1 MNRIT
6 KLHELDFSPGI
17 RASYINENFD
27 LLRRWIEEERLRVS
41 GWGIVE
47 GFELSRNL
55 NDYTISIGDGII
67 IDKTGAH
74 LEIKGE
80 TINAG
85 RPKAWNKLETLQV
98 DENNSVTLQYPIYS
112 EDSSNPEYTNK
123 IVYYSSGI
131 LPKDLT
137 IIDEESKERLTS
149 NDVDIIAANEIKL
162 MPGFIG
168 HEITIS
174 YKYANDRIDGIFIN
188 RDNAVY
194 ENGSSFRYELG
205 ESTDTPTCN
214 KDEYIIGYV
223 YWHVDKAIDA
233 EFIIDDRTLRQVY
246 VDKDGNLYLMGKLYD
261 GYKFI
266 FFGTKE
272 EVSPAPI
279 ANDLWY
285 DTDENILKIWRK
297 DKNDATFKWFPVND
311 LARFNREIKFYQ
323 PEENPEDLQ
332 TFVFDNSAD
341 KNLVFVPNKNQLTI
355 IIDQVV
361 LMQDQFEEL
370 YDKNANEFEA
380 SGYGFRLIEP
390 LDEPKVIEVRVEHSA
405 NTQNYTQDL
414 FSKVASFIDEG
425 VIATENTGLP
435 DNFFRLG
442 SEYETQKCE
451 VELWIDG
458 IKLSKDIDFYEAVC
472 ENEEYRVVASGEPSS
487 LSDIIY
493 IPMDA
498 IETKTIVYRI
508 TRFMATYSNFNA
520 SLEPLRNALKNNESY
535 AKENIDSIESQLEI
549 FEKGVNNEIER
560 ISSSI
565 TNIKE
570 GYRKKEIPIS
580 ASDLEDGLLNKIIH
594 KHNYFKRNA
603 YNPDNISAYLS
614 DFISITWVKDNE
626 RVPLVRNLD
635 YEIEEVDENEAA
647 IVLNT
652 IWESNKAS
660 LYIETVSLARG

>member
-370 YDKNANEFEA
+370 YDKNADEFEA

-390 LDEPKVIEVRVEHSA
+390 LDEPKVIEVRVEHST

-425 VIATENTGLP
+425 VVATENTGLP

-458 IKLSKDIDFYEAVC
+458 IKLSKDLDFYEAVC

-535 AKENIDSIESQLEI
+535 AKEHIDSIESQLEI

-570 GYRKKEIPIS
+570 GYRKKEIPIL

>member
-55 NDYTISIGDGII
+55 NDYTISVGDGII

-370 YDKNANEFEA
+370 YNKNADEFEA

-405 NTQNYTQDL
+405 NTQNYAQDL

-425 VIATENTGLP
+425 VVATENIGLP

-458 IKLSKDIDFYEAVC
+458 IKLSKNLDFYEAVC

-535 AKENIDSIESQLEI
+535 AKEHIDSIESQLEI

-603 YNPDNISAYLS
+603 YNPDNISACLS

>member
-246 VDKDGNLYLMGKLYD
+246 VDKEGNLYLMGKLYD

-370 YDKNANEFEA
+370 YDKNADEFEA

-425 VIATENTGLP
+425 VVATENTGLP

-458 IKLSKDIDFYEAVC
+458 IKLSKDLDFYEAVC

-535 AKENIDSIESQLEI
+535 AKEHIDSIESQLEI

-570 GYRKKEIPIS
+570 GYRKKEIPIL

>member
-47 GFELSRNL
+47 GFDLSRDL
-55 NDYTISIGDGII
+55 DAYTITIGDGII

-74 LEIKGE
+74 LKVKGE
-80 TINAG
+80 TITAG
-85 RPKAWNKLETLQV
+85 RPKAWNKLETLRV
-98 DENNSVTLQYPIYS
+98 DEDSIVTLQYPIYS
-112 EDSSNPEYTNK
+112 EDSSNPDYANK
-123 IVYYSSGI
+123 IVYYSSGM

-137 IIDEESKERLTS
+137 IIDEESQERLTS
-149 NDVDIIAANEIKL
+149 NDIDIISANEIRL
-162 MPGFIG
+162 MPGFVD
-168 HEITIS
+168 HELTVS

-188 RDNAVY
+188 RDNVVY

-272 EVSPAPI
+272 EVSPAPM

-285 DTDENILKIWRK
+285 DTDENILKIWRR
-297 DKNDATFKWFPVND
+297 DKEDDIFKWFPVND

-323 PEENPEDLQ
+323 PKDNPEDLQ
-332 TFVFDNSAD
+332 TFIFDNTAD

-370 YDKNANEFEA
+370 YDKNAGEFEA
-380 SGYGFRLIEP
+380 SGYGFKLIEP
-390 LDEPKVIEVRVEHSA
+390 LDGPKVIEVRVEHSA

-414 FSKVASFIDEG
+414 FSKVAAFIDEG
-425 VIATENTGLP
+425 VIATEGTGLP
-435 DNFFRLG
+435 DKFFRLG

-451 VELWIDG
+451 VELWLDG
-458 IKLSKDIDFYEAVC
+458 VKLTKNLDFFEAV
-472 ENEEYRVVASGEPSS
+472 NEDGEYRVVASGEPSS
-487 LSDIIY
+487 LSNTIY
-493 IPMDA
+493 IPIDG
-498 IETKTIVYRI
+498 IETRTVVYKI
-508 TRFMATYSNFNA
+508 IRFMATYSNFNA
-520 SLEPLRNALKNNESY
+520 SLEPIKNALKSNEDY
-535 AKENIDSIESQLEI
+535 AKEHIESIETQLEI
-549 FEKGVNNEIER
+549 FEKGVNGEMER
-560 ISSSI
+560 IFSSI
-565 TNIKE
+565 SQIKE
-570 GYRKKEIPIS
+570 GYRKKDTPIS
-580 ASDLEDGLLNKIIH
+580 ASDIEDELLGKIIH
-594 KHNYFKRNA
+594 KHNYFKRSA
-603 YNPDNISAYLS
+603 YNPDNISASLS
-614 DFISITWVKDNE
+614 DFISIIWVKDNE

-635 YEIEEVDENEAA
+635 YEIEEVEENEAA

-652 IWESNKAS
+652 IWESNRAS
-660 LYIETVSLARG
+660 LYIETISLARG

>member
-370 YDKNANEFEA
+370 YDKNADEFEA

-390 LDEPKVIEVRVEHSA
+390 LDEPKVIEVRVEHST

-425 VIATENTGLP
+425 VVATENTGLP

-458 IKLSKDIDFYEAVC
+458 IKLSKDLDFYEAVC

-535 AKENIDSIESQLEI
+535 AKEHIDSIESQLEI

-570 GYRKKEIPIS
+570 GYRKTEIPIL

-603 YNPDNISAYLS
+603 YNPDNISACLS

>member
-370 YDKNANEFEA
+370 YDKNADEFEA

-390 LDEPKVIEVRVEHSA
+390 LDEPKVIEVRVEHST

-425 VIATENTGLP
+425 VVATENTGLP

-458 IKLSKDIDFYEAVC
+458 IKLSKDLDFYEAVC

-508 TRFMATYSNFNA
+508 TKFMATYSNFNA

-535 AKENIDSIESQLEI
+535 AKEHIDSIESQLEI

-570 GYRKKEIPIS
+570 GYRKKEIPIL

>member
-370 YDKNANEFEA
+370 YDKNADEFEA

-414 FSKVASFIDEG
+414 FSKVAAFIDEG

-458 IKLSKDIDFYEAVC
+458 IKLSKDLDFYEAVC

-549 FEKGVNNEIER
+549 LEKGVNNEIER

-603 YNPDNISAYLS
+603 YNPDNISACLS

>member
-272 EVSPAPI
+272 EISPAPI

-297 DKNDATFKWFPVND
+297 NKNDATFKWFPVND

-549 FEKGVNNEIER
+549 LEKGVNNEIER

-603 YNPDNISAYLS
+603 YNPDNISACLS

>member
-370 YDKNANEFEA
+370 YDKNADEFEA

-425 VIATENTGLP
+425 VVATENTGLP

-458 IKLSKDIDFYEAVC
+458 IKLSKDLDFYEAVC

-535 AKENIDSIESQLEI
+535 AKEHIDSIESQLEI

-570 GYRKKEIPIS
+570 GYRKTEIPIL

-594 KHNYFKRNA
+594 KHNHFKRNA
-603 YNPDNISAYLS
+603 YNPDNISACLS

>member
-323 PEENPEDLQ
+323 PKENPEDLQ

-370 YDKNANEFEA
+370 YDKNADEFEA

-535 AKENIDSIESQLEI
+535 AKEHIDSIESQLEI

-603 YNPDNISAYLS
+603 YNPDNISACLS

>member
-272 EVSPAPI
+272 EISPAPI

-297 DKNDATFKWFPVND
+297 NKNDATFKWFPVND

-323 PEENPEDLQ
+323 PKENPEDLQ

-425 VIATENTGLP
+425 VVATENTGLP

-458 IKLSKDIDFYEAVC
+458 IKLSKDLDFYEAVC

-549 FEKGVNNEIER
+549 LEKGVNNEIER

-603 YNPDNISAYLS
+603 YNPDNISACLS

>member
-370 YDKNANEFEA
+370 YDKNADEFEA

-425 VIATENTGLP
+425 VVATENTGLP

-458 IKLSKDIDFYEAVC
+458 IKLSKDLDFYEAVC

-535 AKENIDSIESQLEI
+535 AKEHIDSIESQLEI

-570 GYRKKEIPIS
+570 GYRKKEIPIL

-603 YNPDNISAYLS
+603 YNPDNISACLS

>member
-297 DKNDATFKWFPVND
+297 NKNDATFKWFPVND

-370 YDKNANEFEA
+370 YDKNADEFEA

-458 IKLSKDIDFYEAVC
+458 IKLSKDLDFYEAVC

-549 FEKGVNNEIER
+549 LEKGVNNEIER

-570 GYRKKEIPIS
+570 GYRKKEIPIL

-603 YNPDNISAYLS
+603 YNPDNISACLS

>member
-370 YDKNANEFEA
+370 YDKNADEFEA

-390 LDEPKVIEVRVEHSA
+390 LDEPKVIEVRVEHST

-425 VIATENTGLP
+425 VVATENTGLP

-458 IKLSKDIDFYEAVC
+458 IKLSKDLDFYEAVC

-535 AKENIDSIESQLEI
+535 AKEHIDSIESQLEI

-570 GYRKKEIPIS
+570 GYRKTEIPIL

-594 KHNYFKRNA
+594 KHNHFKRNA
-603 YNPDNISAYLS
+603 YNPDNISACLS

>member
-272 EVSPAPI
+272 EISPAPI

-297 DKNDATFKWFPVND
+297 NKNDATFKWFPVND

-370 YDKNANEFEA
+370 YDKNADEFEA

-390 LDEPKVIEVRVEHSA
+390 LDEPKVIEVRVEHST

-425 VIATENTGLP
+425 VVATENTGLP

-549 FEKGVNNEIER
+549 LEKGVNNEIER

-570 GYRKKEIPIS
+570 GYRKKEIPIL

-603 YNPDNISAYLS
+603 YNPDNISACLS